1 MQVARNFYL
10 SSEKTFTRKI
20 YEILLAMEIERNLT
34 GTNFRVVSKQNLPG
48 KRAYGFG
55 SAAFVYFGKRLD
67 KINIAEAAML
77 AGLPK
82 APSKFNLTRITEGRL
97 SVKDM
102 F

>member
-1 MQVARNFYL
+1 
-10 SSEKTFTRKI
+10 
-20 YEILLAMEIERNLT
+20 MEIERNLT
-34 GTNFRVVSKQNLPG
+34 KEQILELYLNKIYLG

-82 APSKFNLTRITEGRL
+82 ALLNLIPTRITKGLL

-102 F
+102 FLIECTSLVRLLSQNIKKITIAS